1 MRFLVFSWLLFMSLL
16 QILCLV
22 RVSGQCL
29 NDQRS
34 LLLQLKSS
42 LVFNLTTSTK
52 LVNWNQNSDCCN
64 WDGVGCDGSGHVIR
78 LDLENEFLSGGIEN
92 STGLFGL
99 RYLQNLNLASNSF
112 NGIQIPKGLQN
123 LTNLAYLNLSNAGF
137 GGQVPVELSEMRS
150 LVSLDLSSSF
160 QGVLPLRLEKPN
172 LKVLVQNLTGLRELY
187 LDGVNISA
195 QASDWSQ
202 ALSSSLPDL
211 RSLSLRRCGLSG
223 PLDPSLSELQSLSVL
238 HLDRNNLS
246 TTIPDFLANFSSLTT
261 LTLSFC
267 SLQGTFPDMIFQ
279 LPTLETL
286 DLSNNKLLGGT
297 ISEFPPNGS
306 FTTIVL
312 SYTNF
317 SGTLPDSISNLRML
331 SKIDLSNCEF
341 TGQIPSTI
349 TNLTELVYLDFSF
362 NSFTGSIPLFHMSK
376 KLTYIDLS
384 RNSLTGSLSSAHFEG
399 LSNLGFIHIG
409 YNSLNGSIPESLFSL
424 PSLQKLQLSNNKFSG
439 RVGEFSTSNS
449 SNLDTLDLSSNQLEG
464 PILESFFKLERLNV
478 LSLSSNFLNGTVHLE
493 KIQRLH
499 NLTRLELGYN
509 NLSVSL
515 SSSNSSLSPLPQ
527 LSRLNLASCNL
538 YNFPD
543 LRNQSRLTFLDLSN
557 NHIEGEIPS
566 WIWEIGKG
574 GLLHLNLS
582 SNLLS
587 GIQKPQ
593 SVSSFLSVLDLHSN
607 QLQGEFPVPP
617 ASAIYVDYSSNNFQ
631 KTIPLDIGNSIP
643 YAMFFSIANNSLTG
657 TIPASFCNA
666 TYLQV
671 LDLSVNNL
679 SGSIPPCLVKE
690 IENLGVLNLGRNN
703 IIGDIPDTFPVNCG
717 LKTLDLSRNKLGGQI
732 PPSLA
737 NCKSLEV
744 MNVGNNKINDGFPC
758 ILKNSS
764 SLRVLVLRSNNFH
777 GDIRCPGVNQ
787 SWPNLQII
795 DIAFNNFNGS
805 LYPRCISSWRGMS
818 LDNDAPLRRNHLSF
832 KFLDLNNFYYQDT
845 VTVTIKGLEMELVK
859 ILTVFTSIDFSC
871 NNFVGD
877 IPATIGDLSAL
888 YILNLSHNSLTG
900 TIPMSIGNLTQLG
913 SLDLSVNK
921 LTGEIPK
928 ELTSLTFL
936 SFLNLSY
943 NMLVGRIPAGSQFV
957 TFSASSY
964 IGNTGLCGFPLNI
977 SCHASGPAA
986 KSVPNLKETGFD
998 WQFIFTG
1005 LGYGVGAAL
1014 VIAPIA
1020 FCKEWRETCNKHLD
1034 QLLKMIFP
1042 RYGFSYVRCDGK
1054 VESIENI
1061 EDKTTDDDEDED
1073 GESEDNG
1080 DELSKGRYCIFCTKL
1095 DIGIKRAMHNPKCI
1109 CHYSPPT
1116 FFPSPTSSSS
1126 SSLLVIYQQNF

>member
-1 MRFLVFSWLLFMSLL
+1 MSLL

-29 NDQRS
+29 NDQSS

-42 LVFNLTTSTK
+42 LQFNLSSSTK
-52 LVNWNQNSDCCN
+52 LVHWNQNFDCCN
-64 WDGVGCDGSGHVIR
+64 WDG
-78 LDLENEFLSGGIEN
+78 
-92 STGLFGL
+92 
-99 RYLQNLNLASNSF
+99 LNLASNSF

-160 QGVLPLRLEKPN
+160 RGVLPLRLEKPN

-195 QASDWSQ
+195 QANDWSQ

-211 RSLSLRRCGLSG
+211 ASLSLRRCGLSG

-238 HLDRNNLS
+238 QLDRNNLS
-246 TTIPDFLANFSSLTT
+246 TKIPDFFANFSSLTT

-267 SLQGTFPDMIFQ
+267 SLQGTFPDMIFR
-279 LPTLETL
+279 LPTLQTL
-286 DLSNNKLLGGT
+286 DLSNNMLLGGT

-306 FTTIVL
+306 FRSIVL

-317 SGTLPDSISNLRML
+317 SGSLPDSISNLRML
-331 SKIDLSNCEF
+331 SKIDLSNCQF

-349 TNLTELVYLDFSF
+349 TDLTELEY
-362 NSFTGSIPLFHMSK
+362 
-376 KLTYIDLS
+376 
-384 RNSLTGSLSSAHFEG
+384 
-399 LSNLGFIHIG
+399 HIG
-409 YNSLNGSIPESLFSL
+409 YNSLNGSIPQSLFTL

-439 RVGEFSTSNS
+439 QVGEFSTSNS

-478 LSLSSNFLNGTVHLE
+478 LSLSSNFFNGTVHLE
-493 KIQRLH
+493 KIQTLH

-509 NLSVSL
+509 HLTVNL

-538 YNFPD
+538 YKFPD

-566 WIWEIGKG
+566 WIWEIGNG

-582 SNLLS
+582 SNLLL

-593 SVSSFLSVLDLHSN
+593 NFSSFLSVLDLHAN
-607 QLQGEFPVPP
+607 QLQGEVPVPP
-617 ASAIYVDYSSNNFQ
+617 ISAIYVDYSSNNFQ

-643 YAMFFSIANNSLTG
+643 YAMFFSMANNSLTG
-657 TIPASFCNA
+657 TIPPSFCNA
-666 TYLQV
+666 TYVQV

-679 SGSIPPCLVKE
+679 SGSIPPCLVKD

-703 IIGDIPDTFPVNCG
+703 IIGDIPDTFSVNCG
-717 LKTLDLSRNKLGGQI
+717 LKTLDLSRNKLGGKI
-732 PPSLA
+732 PPTLA

-744 MNVGNNKINDGFPC
+744 MNAGNNKIDDGFPC

-764 SLRVLVLRSNNFH
+764 SLRVLVLRSNKFH

-795 DIAFNNFNGS
+795 DIAFNNFSGS

-900 TIPMSIGNLTQLG
+900 TIPKSIGNLTQLG
-913 SLDLSVNK
+913 SLDLSMNQ
-921 LTGEIPK
+921 LTGEIPE

-943 NMLVGRIPAGSQFV
+943 NMLVGRIPAGPQFL

-964 IGNTGLCGFPLNI
+964 IGNKGLCGFPLNT

-998 WQFIFTG
+998 WQFILTG

-1042 RYGFSYVRCDGK
+1042 RYGFSYIRCDGK

-1061 EDKTTDDDEDED
+1061 EDETTDDDDEEEEDEE
-1073 GESEDNG
+1073 GESEGNG
-1080 DELSKGRYCIFCTKL
+1080 DELSKGRYT
-1095 DIGIKRAMHNPKCI
+1095 DRN
-1109 CHYSPPT
+1109 
-1116 FFPSPTSSSS
+1116 SSRD
-1126 SSLLVIYQQNF
+1126 

>member
-1 MRFLVFSWLLFMSLL
+1 MYEESAEDQKRSVLEKCMKSL
-16 QILCLV
+16 QKTRKV
-22 RVSGQCL
+22 V
-29 NDQRS
+29 
-34 LLLQLKSS
+34 
-42 LVFNLTTSTK
+42 
-52 LVNWNQNSDCCN
+52 
-64 WDGVGCDGSGHVIR
+64 CDRSGHVIR
-78 LDLENEFLSGGIEN
+78 LDLENEFISGGIEN
-92 STGLFGL
+92 STALFGL
-99 RYLQNLNLASNSF
+99 RYLEKLNLASNSF

-195 QASDWSQ
+195 QANDWSQ

-211 RSLSLRRCGLSG
+211 ASLSLRRCGLSG

-238 HLDRNNLS
+238 QLDRNNLS
-246 TTIPDFLANFSSLTT
+246 TKIPDFFANFSSLTT

-267 SLQGTFPDMIFQ
+267 SLQGTFPDMIFR
-279 LPTLETL
+279 LPTLQTL
-286 DLSNNKLLGGT
+286 DLSNNMLLGGT

-306 FTTIVL
+306 FRSIVL

-317 SGTLPDSISNLRML
+317 SGSLPDSISNLRML
-331 SKIDLSNCEF
+331 SKIDLSNCQF

-349 TNLTELVYLDFSF
+349 TDLTELVYLDFSF
-362 NSFTGSIPLFHMSK
+362 NSFTGSIPLFHLSK
-376 KLTYIDLS
+376 KT
-384 RNSLTGSLSSAHFEG
+384 N
-399 LSNLGFIHIG
+399 
-409 YNSLNGSIPESLFSL
+409 
-424 PSLQKLQLSNNKFSG
+424 KLQLSNNKFSG
-439 RVGEFSTSNS
+439 QVGEFSTSNS

-478 LSLSSNFLNGTVHLE
+478 LSLSSNFFNGAVHLE
-493 KIQRLH
+493 KIQTLH

-509 NLSVSL
+509 HLTVNL

-538 YNFPD
+538 YKFPD

-566 WIWEIGKG
+566 WIWEIGNG

-582 SNLLS
+582 SNLLL

-593 SVSSFLSVLDLHSN
+593 NFSSFLSVLDLHAN
-607 QLQGEFPVPP
+607 QLQGEVPVPP
-617 ASAIYVDYSSNNFQ
+617 ISAIYVDYSSNNFQ

-643 YAMFFSIANNSLTG
+643 YAMFFSMANNSLTG
-657 TIPASFCNA
+657 TIPPSFCNA

-679 SGSIPPCLVKE
+679 SGSIPPCLVKD

-703 IIGDIPDTFPVNCG
+703 IIGDIPDTFSVNCG
-717 LKTLDLSRNKLGGQI
+717 LKTLDLSRNKLGGKI
-732 PPSLA
+732 PPTLA

-744 MNVGNNKINDGFPC
+744 MNAGNNKIDDGFPC

-764 SLRVLVLRSNNFH
+764 SLRVLVLRSNKFH
-777 GDIRCPGVNQ
+777 GDVRCPGVNQ

-795 DIAFNNFNGS
+795 DIAFNNFSGS

-900 TIPMSIGNLTQLG
+900 TIPKSIGNLTQLG
-913 SLDLSVNK
+913 SLDLSMNQ
-921 LTGEIPK
+921 LTGEIPE

-943 NMLVGRIPAGSQFV
+943 NMLVGRIPAGPQFL

-964 IGNTGLCGFPLNI
+964 IGNKGLCGFPLNT

-998 WQFIFTG
+998 WQFILTG

-1042 RYGFSYVRCDGK
+1042 RYGFSYIRCDGK

-1061 EDKTTDDDEDED
+1061 EDETTDDDDDEEEDEE
-1073 GESEDNG
+1073 GESEGNG
-1080 DELSKGRYCIFCTKL
+1080 DELSKGSEYPAPGQEAL
-1095 DIGIKRAMHNPKCI
+1095 
-1109 CHYSPPT
+1109 
-1116 FFPSPTSSSS
+1116 PTSHIPHTSTAN
-1126 SSLLVIYQQNF
+1126 YE

>member
-1 MRFLVFSWLLFMSLL
+1 MSLL
-16 QILCLV
+16 QIFCAV

-42 LVFNLTTSTK
+42 LVFNLASSTK
-52 LVNWNQNSDCCN
+52 LVHWNQSFDCCD
-64 WDGVGCDGSGHVIR
+64 WHGVVCDGSGHVIS
-78 LDLENEFLSGGIEN
+78 LDLENEFISGGIEN
-92 STGLFGL
+92 STALFGL
-99 RYLQNLNLASNSF
+99 RYLESLNLASNSF
-112 NGIQIPKGLQN
+112 SGIQIPKGLQN

-137 GGQVPVELSEMRS
+137 GGQVPVELSELRS
-150 LVSLDLSSSF
+150 LVRLDLSSSF
-160 QGVLPLRLEKPN
+160 QGVLPLKLEKPN

-195 QASDWSQ
+195 QASDWCQ

-223 PLDPSLSELQSLSVL
+223 PLDLSLSELQSLSVL
-238 HLDRNNLS
+238 QLDRNNLS
-246 TTIPDFLANFSSLTT
+246 TAVPGFFANFSSLTT

-279 LPTLETL
+279 LPTLQTL
-286 DLSNNKLLGGT
+286 DLSNNDLLGGT
-297 ISEFPPNGS
+297 ISEFPRNGS
-306 FTTIVL
+306 FRTIVL

-317 SGTLPDSISNLRML
+317 SGSLPDSISNLRML
-331 SKIDLSNCEF
+331 SRIDLSNCKF
-341 TGQIPSTI
+341 TGHIPSTI
-349 TNLTELVYLDFSF
+349 ANLTELVYLDFSF
-362 NSFTGSIPLFHMSK
+362 NSFTGSIPLLHMSK
-376 KLTYIDLS
+376 KLAYIDLS
-384 RNSLTGSLSSAHFEG
+384 RNSLTGSLSPTHFEG
-399 LSNLGFIHIG
+399 LSNLGFIQIG
-409 YNSLNGSIPESLFSL
+409 YNSLNGSIPPSLFSL

-439 RVGEFSTSNS
+439 QVGEFFTSNS

-464 PILESFFKLERLNV
+464 PIPESFFKLERLNV
-478 LSLSSNFLNGTVHLE
+478 LSLSSNFFNGTVQLE

-509 NLSVSL
+509 NLSVSV
-515 SSSNSSLSPLPQ
+515 SSSNSRSLLPQ

-543 LRNQSRLTFLDLSN
+543 LRNQSTLTFLDLSN
-557 NHIEGEIPS
+557 NHIGGEIPS

-574 GLLHLNLS
+574 DLLHLNLS

-587 GIQKPQ
+587 DIQKPH
-593 SVSSFLSVLDLHSN
+593 SVSSSLSVLDLHSN

-631 KTIPLDIGNSIP
+631 KPIPLDIGNSIP

-679 SGSIPPCLVKE
+679 NGSIPPCLVKN
-690 IENLGVLNLGRNN
+690 IENLGVLNLGRNS
-703 IIGDIPDTFPVNCG
+703 ISGYIPDTFSVNCG
-717 LKTLDLSRNKLGGQI
+717 IKTLDLSRNNLGGKI

-744 MNVGNNKINDGFPC
+744 MNVGNNKIDDGFPC

-764 SLRVLVLRSNNFH
+764 SLRVLVLRSNKFH

-795 DIAFNNFNGS
+795 DIASNDFSGP
-805 LYPRCISSWRGMS
+805 LYPRCISSWTGMS

-832 KFLDLNNFYYQDT
+832 NFLDLNKFYYQDT

-859 ILTVFTSIDFSC
+859 ILTVFTCIDFSC

-877 IPATIGDLSAL
+877 IPASIGDLSAL
-888 YILNLSHNSLTG
+888 YILNLSQNSLTG
-900 TIPMSIGNLTQLG
+900 TIPKSIGNLTQLG
-913 SLDLSVNK
+913 SLDLSVNQ
-921 LTGEIPK
+921 LTGEIPE

-943 NMLVGRIPAGSQFV
+943 NMLVGRIPAGPQFL

-964 IGNTGLCGFPLNI
+964 IGNTGLCGFPLNT
-977 SCHASGPAA
+977 SCHGSGPAA
-986 KSVPNLKETGFD
+986 KSVPKLKETGFD

-1020 FCKEWRETCNKHLD
+1020 FCKEWREMCNKQLD
-1034 QLLKMIFP
+1034 QLLKTIFP
-1042 RYGFSYVRCDGK
+1042 RYGFSYIRYDGK
-1054 VESIENI
+1054 VEAIENI
-1061 EDKTTDDDEDED
+1061 EDETTDDDEESD
-1073 GESEDNG
+1073 GEESG
-1080 DELSKGRYCIFCTKL
+1080 DELSKGRTEQKRSNETKKSAENWDQMKIVPRNRNKQRMMVGLGLGDCTSAS
-1095 DIGIKRAMHNPKCI
+1095 I
-1109 CHYSPPT
+1109 
-1116 FFPSPTSSSS
+1116 
-1126 SSLLVIYQQNF
+1126 